1 MSCPMISPDY
11 GFFVG
16 AVDNVILGIHNLAF
30 PGFVSEV
37 RAEKPFKWL
46 WLANQYLISNGSI
59 D

>member
-1 MSCPMISPDY
+1 MISLDY

-16 AVDNVILGIHNLAF
+16 AVDDVILGIHNLAF

-46 WLANQYLISNGSI
+46 WLANQCLISNCSM

>member
-1 MSCPMISPDY
+1 MISLDY

-16 AVDNVILGIHNLAF
+16 AVDDVILGIHNLAF
-30 PGFVSEV
+30 PGFVSKV

-46 WLANQYLISNGSI
+46 WLANQCLISNCSM